1 MKLEKILSY
10 FKSFPVLNR
19 NLFITEVV
27 NLFGQKADKV
37 YILDGLSAYFASY
50 CFNLGK
56 SDTAKLARLNVE
68 ASGGKA
74 LLELSEKN
82 R

>member
-37 YILDGLSAYFASY
+37 YILDTFHH
-50 CFNLGK
+50 F
-56 SDTAKLARLNVE
+56 
-68 ASGGKA
+68 
-74 LLELSEKN
+74 
-82 R
+82 